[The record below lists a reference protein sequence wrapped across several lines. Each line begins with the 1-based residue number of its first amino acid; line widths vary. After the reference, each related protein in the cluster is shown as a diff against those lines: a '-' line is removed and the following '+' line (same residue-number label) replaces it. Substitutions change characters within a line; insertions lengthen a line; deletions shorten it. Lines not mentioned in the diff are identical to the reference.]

1 MGAVKNKR
9 MPRAV
14 REQQMLDAAVR
25 TFGQRGYRAA
35 SMDEIAD
42 LAGVSK
48 PLVYLYL
55 NSKEDL
61 FTACIR
67 REAAAL
73 TAAVRAGVHPGLPAD
88 RQLWEGLRAFFTHT
102 AQNPDGWAVLHLQA
116 RTHGEP
122 FAAEV
127 AAMREELVAFVTQLI
142 AVAAREAH
150 REPPPP
156 SAPRTRS
163 PAWPRPWSEQPSPW
177 PPGPTPPRRLGQ
189 AGGGDPDELRLGGP
203 RKSDGRPSLEPSE
216 AVTRPASLKRD
227 KTSHQGSHLAPDV
240 HAFPTPTQFE
250 GTTFRRVR
258 HHPRQ
263 QHRRPELGL
272 DVRAFG
278 YPVLRQAASHG
289 PHAMRDGPHGSR
301 KAEP

>member
-1 MGAVKNKR
+1 MGAVKSKR

-73 TAAVRAGVHPGLPAD
+73 TAAVRAGVRPDLPAD

-102 AQNPDGWAVLHLQA
+102 AENPDGWAVLHLQA

-122 FAAEV
+122 FAAEISS
-127 AAMREELVAFVTQLI
+127 MREEIVAFVTQLI

-150 REPPPP
+150 R
-156 SAPRTRS
+156 
-163 PAWPRPWSEQPSPW
+163 
-177 PPGPTPPRRLGQ
+177 
-189 AGGGDPDELRLGGP
+189 D
-203 RKSDGRPSLEPSE
+203 PSLPEREVAGLAE
-216 AVTRPASLKRD
+216 ALVGAAESLAAWAN
-227 KTSHQGSHLAPDV
+227 T
-240 HAFPTPTQFE
+240 TP
-250 GTTFRRVR
+250 GVS
-258 HHPRQ
+258 
-263 QHRRPELGL
+263 
-272 DVRAFG
+272 A
-278 YPVLRQAASHG
+278 RQAAATLMNFAWAGLGDLMEGRPWTEAQEVPES
-289 PHAMRDGPHGSR
+289 PEAPAAARS
-301 KAEP
+301 

>member
-1 MGAVKNKR
+1 MGAVKSKR

-35 SMDEIAD
+35 SMDEIAE

-67 REAAAL
+67 REAKAL
-73 TAAVRAGVHPGLPAD
+73 TTAVRAGVDPELPAD

-102 AQNPDGWAVLHLQA
+102 ARNPDAWAVLHLQA

-127 AAMREELVAFVTQLI
+127 AAMREEMVAFVTGLI
-142 AVAAREAH
+142 LVAARQARSDPSLPEREVAGLAEALVGAA
-150 REPPPP
+150 E
-156 SAPRTRS
+156 SLA
-163 PAWPRPWSEQPSPW
+163 AWANVTPGITARQTAATLMNFAWAGLGDLMEGRAWTS
-177 PPGPTPPRRLGQ
+177 PPGRG
-189 AGGGDPDELRLGGP
+189 A
-203 RKSDGRPSLEPSE
+203 K
-216 AVTRPASLKRD
+216 
-227 KTSHQGSHLAPDV
+227 
-240 HAFPTPTQFE
+240 
-250 GTTFRRVR
+250 
-258 HHPRQ
+258 
-263 QHRRPELGL
+263 
-272 DVRAFG
+272 
-278 YPVLRQAASHG
+278 
-289 PHAMRDGPHGSR
+289 
-301 KAEP
+301 

>member
-14 REQQMLDAAVR
+14 REQQMLDAAVQ

-67 REAAAL
+67 REAKAL
-73 TAAVRAGVHPGLPAD
+73 TAAVRAGVRAGLPAD
-88 RQLWEGLRAFFTHT
+88 RQLWDGLRAFFEHT
-102 AQNPDGWAVLHLQA
+102 ARNPDGWAVLHRQA

-127 AAMREELVAFVTQLI
+127 TAMREELVAFVTQLI
-142 AVAAREAH
+142 VIAAREAH
-150 REPPPP
+150 RDP
-156 SAPRTRS
+156 SLAEREVAGLAEALVGAAES
-163 PAWPRPWSEQPSPW
+163 LAAWANATPGVSAKQASATLMNFAWAGLGELMAGRPWS
-177 PPGPTPPRRLGQ
+177 PP
-189 AGGGDPDELRLGGP
+189 
-203 RKSDGRPSLEPSE
+203 
-216 AVTRPASLKRD
+216 
-227 KTSHQGSHLAPDV
+227 
-240 HAFPTPTQFE
+240 
-250 GTTFRRVR
+250 
-258 HHPRQ
+258 
-263 QHRRPELGL
+263 
-272 DVRAFG
+272 
-278 YPVLRQAASHG
+278 
-289 PHAMRDGPHGSR
+289 
-301 KAEP
+301 AEH

>member
-1 MGAVKNKR
+1 MGAVKSKR

-61 FTACIR
+61 FTTCIR

-73 TAAVRAGVHPGLPAD
+73 TAAVRAGVRPGLPAD

-102 AQNPDGWAVLHLQA
+102 AQNQDGWSVLHLQA

-127 AAMREELVAFVTQLI
+127 TAMREELVAFVTELI
-142 AVAAREAH
+142 VVAAREAH
-150 REPPPP
+150 RDPSMAEPEVAGLAEALVGAAESLADWANATPGVTAKQAAATMMNFAWAGLGNLMDGQAWTPPK
-156 SAPRTRS
+156 SIRGEEAPR
-163 PAWPRPWSEQPSPW
+163 P
-177 PPGPTPPRRLGQ
+177 
-189 AGGGDPDELRLGGP
+189 
-203 RKSDGRPSLEPSE
+203 
-216 AVTRPASLKRD
+216 
-227 KTSHQGSHLAPDV
+227 
-240 HAFPTPTQFE
+240 
-250 GTTFRRVR
+250 
-258 HHPRQ
+258 
-263 QHRRPELGL
+263 
-272 DVRAFG
+272 
-278 YPVLRQAASHG
+278 
-289 PHAMRDGPHGSR
+289 
-301 KAEP
+301 